1 MKFEDC
7 LPVPLL
13 WELEQTLE

>member
-1 MKFEDC
+1 MSVRVLTQVC

-13 WELEQTLE
+13 